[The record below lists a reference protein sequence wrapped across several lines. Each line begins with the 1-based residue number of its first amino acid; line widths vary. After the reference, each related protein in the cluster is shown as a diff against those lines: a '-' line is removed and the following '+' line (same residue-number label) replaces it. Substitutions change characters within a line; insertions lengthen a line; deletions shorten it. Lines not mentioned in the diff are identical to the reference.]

1 MWATGGQLD
10 VRHALTTNLGQGDFN
25 AALLTDNTTVL
36 QALVLTAQALVVLD
50 WTKNLGAEQTVTLGF
65 ERTVVDGFR
74 FLTSPN
80 DHERIIS
87 GEANPIRMASNS
99 ST

>member
-1 MWATGGQLD
+1 
-10 VRHALTTNLGQGDFN
+10 VRHALTANLGQGDFN
-25 AALLTDNTTVL
+25 AALLTDNATVL

-50 WTKNLGAEQTVTLGF
+50 WAKDLGAEQAVTLRF

-74 FLTSPN
+74 LLTSPN